1 MKRERNIKVHRKR
14 FGYKYLLFTFLFIL
28 ILFLIFLLIKNI
40 FMPEKVIFESV
51 SHDSEISKMEKKYN
65 NSDYDVIGWI
75 DVAGTNLNMPIL
87 RAIHEYGD
95 YPVTMEKYAWS
106 LSDKKKYYNF
116 MAIFGHNLM
125 NLGVPK
131 KSDSSFKSFEELMS
145 FIYEDFAKEHK
156 YFQYTIN
163 GKTYVYKIFSVDIDY
178 ASTIYEFPKHGASKN
193 EMKSLIKEFKDNSIY
208 KYNVDV
214 NEDDDILVLTTC
226 TRLFAEEGYYDMLVA
241 GKRIESNEKA
251 TDYSFT
257 KTEKYKKI
265 EKILKGDDIYEK

>member
-14 FGYKYLLFTFLFIL
+14 FGYKYLLFNFLFIL

-87 RAIHEYGD
+87 RAIHESGD

-131 KSDSSFKSFEELMS
+131 KSDSSFKRFEELMS

>member
-87 RAIHEYGD
+87 RAIHESGD

-116 MAIFGHNLM
+116 MAIFGHNFM

-131 KSDSSFKSFEELMS
+131 KSDSSFKRFEELMS

>member
-87 RAIHEYGD
+87 RAIHESGD

-131 KSDSSFKSFEELMS
+131 KSDSSFKRFEELMS

-178 ASTIYEFPKHGASKN
+178 ASTIYEFPKHGASKD

-208 KYNVDV
+208 KYNDDV
-214 NEDDDILVLTTC
+214 NDDDDILVLTTC

>member
-87 RAIHEYGD
+87 RAIHESGD

-131 KSDSSFKSFEELMS
+131 KSDSSFKRFEELMS

-178 ASTIYEFPKHGASKN
+178 ASTIYEFPKHGASKD

-265 EKILKGDDIYEK
+265 EKILKGDDIYAK

>member
-75 DVAGTNLNMPIL
+75 DVAGTKLNMPIL
-87 RAIHEYGD
+87 RAIHESGD

-131 KSDSSFKSFEELMS
+131 KSDSSFKRFEELMS

>member
-87 RAIHEYGD
+87 RAIHESGD

-131 KSDSSFKSFEELMS
+131 KSDSSFKRFEELMS

-178 ASTIYEFPKHGASKN
+178 ASTIYEFPKHGASKD

>member
-87 RAIHEYGD
+87 RAIHESGD

-131 KSDSSFKSFEELMS
+131 KSDSSFKRFEELMS
-145 FIYEDFAKEHK
+145 FIYEDFAKKHK

-178 ASTIYEFPKHGASKN
+178 ASTIYEFPKHGASKD

>member
-40 FMPEKVIFESV
+40 FMTEKVIFESV

-87 RAIHEYGD
+87 RAIHESGD

-131 KSDSSFKSFEELMS
+131 KSDSSFKRFEELMS

>member
-87 RAIHEYGD
+87 RAIHESGD

-131 KSDSSFKSFEELMS
+131 KSDSSFKRFEELMS

>member
-1 MKRERNIKVHRKR
+1 MKRERNVKVHRKR

-65 NSDYDVIGWI
+65 NSDYDVVGWI

-87 RAIHEYGD
+87 RAIHESGD

-131 KSDSSFKSFEELMS
+131 KSDSSFKRFEELMG

-178 ASTIYEFPKHGASKN
+178 ASTVYKFPKHGASKD
-193 EMKSLIKEFKDNSIY
+193 EMKNLIKEFKDNSIY

-214 NEDDDILVLTTC
+214 DEDDDILVLKTC

-251 TDYSFT
+251 TDYSFS

>member
-87 RAIHEYGD
+87 RAIHESGD

-131 KSDSSFKSFEELMS
+131 KSDSSFKRFEELMS

-178 ASTIYEFPKHGASKN
+178 AATIYEFPKHGASKN

>member
-87 RAIHEYGD
+87 RAIHESGD

-131 KSDSSFKSFEELMS
+131 KSDSSFKRFEELMS

-208 KYNVDV
+208 KDNVDV

>member
-1 MKRERNIKVHRKR
+1 M
-14 FGYKYLLFTFLFIL
+14 
-28 ILFLIFLLIKNI
+28 
-40 FMPEKVIFESV
+40 
-51 SHDSEISKMEKKYN
+51 
-65 NSDYDVIGWI
+65 
-75 DVAGTNLNMPIL
+75 
-87 RAIHEYGD
+87 RAIHESGD

-131 KSDSSFKSFEELMS
+131 KSDSSFKRFEELMS